1 MDAEG
6 LLRRCVILGF
16 CADGDHF
23 VSYSVDQEGRH
34 DLQIWTFSPAGPATL
49 LASVPAF
56 RTDESDS
63 PDSLGGGG
71 ASDSF
76 VSESPFD
83 PRAGALDH
91 LRISVC
97 ESPGRDVLVA
107 HAEAEPTAPFSRG
120 GAAPAARRCFV
131 TAVPSPAF
139 RDRAAT
145 RANLRATHASY
156 LSTADVPFQPAWFT
170 EEEEEDEER
179 NERNESPAAASTR
192 RAHFLVLNAG
202 DALVGVR
209 LDAGTEEPLG
219 AARAMDDD
227 GTSASERPEALDDA
241 RPEARLSFA
250 AGPSSRVRWRGDA
263 GSGFG
268 DEEEPTSTGARA
280 RVVRMRAWTA
290 LDADATLARALGATL
305 RDGAHSLVDFE
316 THVVRVAPSGG
327 DFFGGAY
334 RPSGGARASGASAA
348 AAVTSVLRVREAT
361 DSAPRA
367 PRFRAVAS
375 VASFPLRFPSAPG
388 NEARLLFSV
397 EVRAP
402 RGGWGAASGAG
413 TRGRGRGGTHGV
425 IAALRA
431 RLAAYRRATRVPSG
445 RRVVAAAAMTNARAV
460 ASGESA
466 AVIKHPTL
474 PVCVLGWGWRGG
486 GDG

>member
-107 HAEAEPTAPFSRG
+107 HAEAEPTAPSSRG

-250 AGPSSRVRWRGDA
+250 AGPSGGAMPWRRGRA
-263 GSGFG
+263 GRRRRAHGV
-268 DEEEPTSTGARA
+268 PALARA
-280 RVVRMRAWTA
+280 SRMRAWTA

-305 RDGAHSLVDFE
+305 RDGAHSLVDFGY
-316 THVVRVAPSGG
+316 VVQRGAFGG

-334 RPSGGARASGASAA
+334 RPS
-348 AAVTSVLRVREAT
+348 
-361 DSAPRA
+361 
-367 PRFRAVAS
+367 
-375 VASFPLRFPSAPG
+375 
-388 NEARLLFSV
+388 
-397 EVRAP
+397 
-402 RGGWGAASGAG
+402 
-413 TRGRGRGGTHGV
+413 
-425 IAALRA
+425 AALVPPAPPPRRRSRA
-431 RLAAYRRATRVPSG
+431 CCG
-445 RRVVAAAAMTNARAV
+445 
-460 ASGESA
+460 
-466 AVIKHPTL
+466 
-474 PVCVLGWGWRGG
+474 
-486 GDG
+486 